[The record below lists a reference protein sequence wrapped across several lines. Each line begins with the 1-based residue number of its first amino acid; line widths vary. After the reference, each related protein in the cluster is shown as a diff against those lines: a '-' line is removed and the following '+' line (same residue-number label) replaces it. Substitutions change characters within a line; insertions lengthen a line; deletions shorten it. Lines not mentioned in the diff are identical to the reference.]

1 MIKHL
6 GTTTKTIVVLA
17 SLGLLTACGAV
28 GRTVTAN
35 TSDYDAD
42 IAANAEIHD
51 LGTEEYLITEID
63 SGDISIES
71 VYCNYIENI
80 LTPQIEDYFEIP
92 ACKIDVSYSN
102 GEIVSAEIRVVTE
115 KDETNALETDII
127 DYVSKALGISTE
139 NITLSFDDSSENVTK
154 EEGIYVYNEES
165 QISEIALSFS
175 LKKISPTGATLVFDQ
190 YDADAPKGE
199 LSYGEDYVIEVLK
212 DGKWEET
219 PITVE
224 GDYAFYAIGYN
235 LPCEKI
241 SEKEI
246 DWHWLYGELAPG
258 EYRIG
263 KGVIDL
269 IESGNFDEYMV
280 YAHFTLNSN

>member
-17 SLGLLTACGAV
+17 SLGLLTACGTV
-28 GRTVTAN
+28 GRTGTAN

-80 LTPQIEDYFEIP
+80 LTPQIENYFEIS

-115 KDETNALETDII
+115 GDETNALETDII

-139 NITLSFDDSSENVTK
+139 NITLSKF
-154 EEGIYVYNEES
+154 
-165 QISEIALSFS
+165 
-175 LKKISPTGATLVFDQ
+175 
-190 YDADAPKGE
+190 
-199 LSYGEDYVIEVLK
+199 
-212 DGKWEET
+212 
-219 PITVE
+219 
-224 GDYAFYAIGYN
+224 
-235 LPCEKI
+235 
-241 SEKEI
+241 KEI
-246 DWHWLYGELAPG
+246 LAKFNRLT
-258 EYRIG
+258 YNIC
-263 KGVIDL
+263 KNI
-269 IESGNFDEYMV
+269 IWS
-280 YAHFTLNSN
+280 